1 MFGKARKT
9 KRQMLQDIN
18 ADHPG
23 AVIAFAK
30 KDPSKRNTIKYGIR
44 DGDFIDQYL
53 RYQDTDI
60 IRWCTD
66 GSIVLNT
73 GGWRTVTT
81 KARYNEHLDGIQVY
95 QARGIWYVTAGRNSD
110 SASTIEFYD
119 GMVINPDGSIID
131 TGSVESDRV
140 KDYTKRIAKYCK
152 LITEDTIVPP
162 ENGDCWVCMMFEKD
176 GSKSDVDHLES
187 HMDEGYMHG
196 SILVNAMRAAG
207 YRDEGIGMLFHS
219 KNVDAFRRAMRRFLK
234 SRFNIA
240 S

>member
-1 MFGKARKT
+1 MYGKARKT
-9 KRQMLQDIN
+9 KTQMLADIA

-23 AVIAFAK
+23 AIITHAQ

-60 IRWCTD
+60 IRWVHD

-95 QARGIWYVTAGRNSD
+95 QTRGIWYLSAAGKRV
-110 SASTIEFYD
+110 EFYD
-119 GMVINPDGSIID
+119 GMVINPDGTVID

-140 KDYTKRIAKYCK
+140 KDYTKRINKFCK
-152 LITEDTIVPP
+152 LVTEDNLPVP
-162 ENGDCWVCMMFEKD
+162 ENGDCWICMMFEKD
-176 GSKSDVDHLES
+176 GNKSDVDHLES
-187 HMDEGYMHG
+187 HMDEGYVHG
-196 SILVNAMRAAG
+196 SLLANAMRAAG
-207 YRDEGIGMLFHS
+207 FRDEQIGFHYQM
-219 KNVDAFRRAMRRFLK
+219 KYADAFKRALRRFLK
-234 SRFNIA
+234 ARFQIG

>member
-1 MFGKARKT
+1 MYGKPRKT
-9 KRQMLQDIN
+9 KTQMINDIA

-23 AVIAFAK
+23 AIITHAH

-95 QARGIWYVTAGRNSD
+95 QTRGIWYLSAAG
-110 SASTIEFYD
+110 STVEFYD
-119 GMVINPDGSIID
+119 GIVINPDGSVID

-140 KDYTKRIAKYCK
+140 KDYTKRINKFCK
-152 LITEDTIVPP
+152 LVTEENLPVP
-162 ENGDCWVCMMFEKD
+162 ENGDCWICMMFEKD

-196 SILVNAMRAAG
+196 SLLVNAMRSIG
-207 YRDEGIGMLFHS
+207 YRDEQISVHYGMKLA
-219 KNVDAFRRAMRRFLK
+219 DTFRRALRRFLK
-234 SRFNIA
+234 ARFQIG

>member
-1 MFGKARKT
+1 MYGKPRKT
-9 KRQMLQDIN
+9 KTQMINDIA

-23 AVIAFAK
+23 AVIAFAN

-81 KARYNEHLDGIQVY
+81 KARYNEHLDGIRVWQE
-95 QARGIWYVTAGRNSD
+95 RGVWTVATAKGSV
-110 SASTIEFYD
+110 EFYD
-119 GMVINPDGSIID
+119 GMVINPDGTVID

-140 KDYTKRIAKYCK
+140 KDYTKRIAKYVK
-152 LITEDTIVPP
+152 LITEDTIVQPDA
-162 ENGDCWVCMMFEKD
+162 GDCWICMMFEKD
-176 GSKSDVDHLES
+176 GNKSDVDHLES
-187 HMDEGYMHG
+187 HMDEGYVHG

-207 YRDEGIGMLFHS
+207 YRDEGIAWHFQAKM
-219 KNVDAFRRAMRRFLK
+219 VDGFRRAMRRFLK
-234 SRFNIA
+234 ARFNLA